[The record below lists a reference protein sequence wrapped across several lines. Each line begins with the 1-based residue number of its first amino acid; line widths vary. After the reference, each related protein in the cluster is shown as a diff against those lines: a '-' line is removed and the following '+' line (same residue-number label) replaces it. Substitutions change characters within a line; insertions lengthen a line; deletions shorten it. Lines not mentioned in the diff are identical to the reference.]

1 MSDEVTPTHNAAQ
14 SFKEEVAMSKK
25 SPAASATIVVTL
37 VASLLAP
44 MCGVVAADD
53 IQERTIRWG
62 HLQNK
67 DHPLSAGVNKFA
79 QIVEAKSGGKLK
91 VREFPNSSLGS
102 ENQQQTALQGGTQEM
117 MSASTTTLV
126 GIVPEFGVL
135 DFPFLF
141 ANEKEA
147 DALLDG
153 PIGKRLMDRLPQQG
167 LVALAYW
174 ENGFRNVTNSKRP
187 INRPEDLAGLK
198 IRVMQNP
205 VYLETFKTV
214 QANPVPMAFGE
225 LFTALET
232 RTVDAQENPYSI
244 ILANKFNEVQK
255 YLSITRHSYNTF
267 IILISEKFWDR
278 LSPTEQ
284 KILQDAALEARTYER
299 ELSRAS
305 SGKALAE
312 LKAKGMEV
320 NELAPA
326 EIARLR
332 TLLKPVA
339 DKFSASY
346 DPAFVRDF
354 DAEMNR
360 IRAAQ

>member
-1 MSDEVTPTHNAAQ
+1 
-14 SFKEEVAMSKK
+14 MSKC
-25 SPAASATIVVTL
+25 AVRGVVSVAVLL
-37 VASLLAP
+37 VSLLAP
-44 MCGVVAADD
+44 FGGASAADE

-79 QIVEAKSGGKLK
+79 QLVEAKSGGKMK

-117 MSASTTTLV
+117 MSASTTTLA
-126 GIVPEFGVL
+126 GLVPEFGVL
-135 DFPFLF
+135 DFAFLF

-153 PIGKRLMDRLPQQG
+153 PIGKRLMDRLPEHG

-174 ENGFRNVTNSKRP
+174 ENGFRSVTNSKRP
-187 INRPEDLAGLK
+187 ISKPEDLAGLK

-205 VYLETFKTV
+205 VYLETFRTV

-232 RTVDAQENPYSI
+232 KAVDAQENPYSI

-255 YLSITRHSYNTF
+255 YLSVTRHSYNTF
-267 IILISEKFWDR
+267 IVLISKKFWDR
-278 LSPTEQ
+278 LSPAEQ
-284 KILQDAALEARTYER
+284 KILQEAAIEARAFER

-305 SGKALAE
+305 STKALAE
-312 LKAKGMEV
+312 LKAKGMAV
-320 NELAPA
+320 NELPPA
-326 EIARLR
+326 ELARMR

-346 DPAFVRDF
+346 DPAFMRDF
-354 DAEMNR
+354 NAEMDR
-360 IRAAQ
+360 IRATTK